1 MTALIST
8 AAARIQLRLTE
19 SELENADVAAD
30 LAQKVEDA
38 TGIVIDYIKNP
49 GHGWTEQTVPSPVRT
64 AILLVLT
71 TIYEYRGGEVDPISP
86 SVKSLLDRLRDRTLA

>member
-19 SELENADVAAD
+19 SELDNADVAAD
-30 LAQKVEDA
+30 LAQKADDA
-38 TGIVIDYIKNP
+38 TGIVIDYIKNSD
-49 GHGWTEQTVPSPVRT
+49 HGWTEQTVPAPVRT

-71 TIYEYRGGEVDPISP
+71 TIYEYRGGEVDPIGP
-86 SVKSLLDRLRDRTLA
+86 SVKSLLQRFRDPTLA